1 MLRQGREGPV
11 NDPSEWADFLFGER
25 SIDMK
30 ITREHVDK
38 ALNEIERRVDAEI
51 RFYSSK
57 EWKEAEIVSSIRDKV
72 DGMNATF
79 MMIAD
84 NWPEVA
90 AWIDRG
96 MEERSTFQFLFQ

>member
-1 MLRQGREGPV
+1 MT
-11 NDPSEWADFLFGER
+11 
-25 SIDMK
+25 

-38 ALNEIERRVDAEI
+38 ALNEIERRFKSEIADCDTQDEAIEAAEGV
-51 RFYSSK
+51 K
-57 EWKEAEIVSSIRDKV
+57 DKI

-90 AWIDRG
+90 YWINKG
-96 MEERSTFQFLFQ
+96 IEERDFMA